1 LFDKFII
8 ADRHIITTNGEFH
21 VSIGE
26 ALIGDGAEVAHI
38 DLLMGDKE
46 GPIGTA
52 FAHAVSQLSAG
63 HTPLLAV
70 VRPNLLTKPVTL
82 VIPKVTLKTMTQV
95 NEMFGP
101 VQAAVAK
108 AVADCVEE
116 GVFTEVDI
124 ENVVILA
131 SAFVHPDAIDY
142 NKIYRFNYGATKLA
156 IHRALEKFPDAKT
169 LTYEKDRAAHA
180 IMGFKVTRLW
190 DPPYLQVALDLVD
203 MGKVASVLK
212 QLPENDHLII
222 EAGTPLIK
230 KFGLGVI
237 SEIRKLRPNAFIIA
251 DMKILDT
258 GNLEAR
264 MAADASSDAVVISG
278 LAPAS
283 TLEKAIAEA
292 RKVGIYSVVDMLNVQ
307 NPAKV
312 IEKLKVK
319 PDIVELHRAIDTDDV
334 AHAWGDIAA
343 IKKAAGGKLLVATAG
358 GVRVN
363 VVKDALKAGADILV
377 VGRAITASKDIKH
390 AADEFLDKLDREE
403 IDQFRV
409 MTDF

>member
-1 LFDKFII
+1 MYL
-8 ADRHIITTNGEFH
+8 
-21 VSIGE
+21 VGE
-26 ALIGDGAEVAHI
+26 ALIGDGAELAHI

-46 GPIGTA
+46 GPVGSA
-52 FAHAVSQLSAG
+52 FANSISQLSMG

-70 VRPNLLTKPVTL
+70 VRPNLLTKPATI
-82 VIPKVTLKTMTQV
+82 VIPKVTLKDMTQV

-116 GVFTEVDI
+116 DAFKGLDI
-124 ENVVILA
+124 ESVVIMV
-131 SAFVHPDAIDY
+131 SAFVHPDAKDY
-142 NKIYRFNYGATKLA
+142 NKIYRYNYGATKLA
-156 IHRALEKFPDAKT
+156 IHRALDKFPDQKT
-169 LTYEKDRAAHA
+169 LVYEKDRAAHG

-190 DPPYLQVALDLVD
+190 DPPYLQVAMDLVD
-203 MGKVASVLK
+203 MGKVAQVLK
-212 QLPENDHLII
+212 EVPQNDHVII

-237 SEIRKLRPNAFIIA
+237 GEIRKLRPNAFIIA

-264 MAADASSDAVVISG
+264 MAADATADAVVVSG
-278 LAPAS
+278 LAPTS
-283 TLEKAIAEA
+283 TIEKAVAEA
-292 RKVGIYSVVDMLNVQ
+292 RKVGIYSIIDMLNVQ
-307 NPAKV
+307 NPAKL

-319 PDIVELHRAIDTDDV
+319 PDIVELHRAIDTEET
-334 AHAWGDIAA
+334 AHAWGDIPAM
-343 IKKAAGGKLLVATAG
+343 KKAAGGKLLVATAG
-358 GVRVN
+358 GIRVE

-377 VGRAITASKDIKH
+377 VGRGITASKDIEH
-390 AADEFLDKLDREE
+390 ATDEFLDQLNREE

>member
-1 LFDKFII
+1 
-8 ADRHIITTNGEFH
+8 
-21 VSIGE
+21 
-26 ALIGDGAEVAHI
+26 
-38 DLLMGDKE
+38 
-46 GPIGTA
+46 
-52 FAHAVSQLSAG
+52 
-63 HTPLLAV
+63 
-70 VRPNLLTKPVTL
+70 
-82 VIPKVTLKTMTQV
+82 
-95 NEMFGP
+95 MFGP

-116 GVFTEVDI
+116 GVFAAVDI

-131 SAFVHPDAIDY
+131 SAFVHPDALDY
-142 NKIYRFNYGATKLA
+142 NKIYRYNYGATKLA
-156 IHRALEKFPDAKT
+156 IHRAIDKFPDAKT
-169 LTYEKDRAAHA
+169 LVYEKDRAAHA

-203 MGKVASVLK
+203 MGKVAKVLK
-212 QLPENDHLII
+212 ELPDNDHLII

-237 SEIRKLRPNAFIIA
+237 SELRKLRPNAFIIA

-264 MAADASSDAVVISG
+264 MAADASADAVVVSG

-283 TLEKAIAEA
+283 TMEKAIAEA

-312 IEKLKVK
+312 IEKLKNK
-319 PDIVELHRAIDTDDV
+319 PDIVELHRAIDTEDT

-343 IKKAAGGKLLVATAG
+343 IKKASGGKLLVATAG

-363 VVKDALKAGADILV
+363 VVQDALKAGADILV

-390 AADEFLDKLDREE
+390 SADEFLDKLDKEE

>member
-1 LFDKFII
+1 MYL
-8 ADRHIITTNGEFH
+8 
-21 VSIGE
+21 VGE

-116 GVFTEVDI
+116 GVFADVDI

-131 SAFVHPDAIDY
+131 SAFVHPDALDY
-142 NKIYRFNYGATKLA
+142 NKIYRYNYGATKLA
-156 IHRALEKFPDAKT
+156 IHRALDKFPDAKT
-169 LTYEKDRAAHA
+169 LVYEKDRAAHA

-203 MGKVASVLK
+203 MGKVAKVLK
-212 QLPENDHLII
+212 ELPENDHLII

-237 SEIRKLRPNAFIIA
+237 SELRKLRPNAFIIA

-264 MAADASSDAVVISG
+264 MAADASADAVVVSG
-278 LAPAS
+278 LAPTS
-283 TLEKAIAEA
+283 TMEKAIAEA

-312 IEKLKVK
+312 IEKLKNK
-319 PDIVELHRAIDTDDV
+319 PDIVELHRAIDTEDT

-390 AADEFLDKLDREE
+390 SADEFLDKLEKEE
-403 IDQFRV
+403 I
-409 MTDF
+409 

>member
-1 LFDKFII
+1 MYL
-8 ADRHIITTNGEFH
+8 
-21 VSIGE
+21 VGE

-116 GVFTEVDI
+116 GVFSGVDI

-131 SAFVHPDAIDY
+131 SAFVHPDAMDY
-142 NKIYRFNYGATKLA
+142 NKIYRYNYGATKLA
-156 IHRALEKFPDAKT
+156 INRAMEKFPDAKT
-169 LTYEKDRAAHA
+169 LVYEKDRAAHA

-212 QLPENDHLII
+212 GLPENDHLII

-264 MAADASSDAVVISG
+264 MAADASADAVVVSG
-278 LAPAS
+278 LAPTS
-283 TLEKAIAEA
+283 TMEKAIAEA

-319 PDIVELHRAIDTDDV
+319 PDIVELHRAIDTEDT

-390 AADEFLDKLDREE
+390 SADEFLDKLEKEE

>member
-1 LFDKFII
+1 MYL
-8 ADRHIITTNGEFH
+8 
-21 VSIGE
+21 IGE
-26 ALIGDGAEVAHI
+26 ALIGDGAELAHI
-38 DLLMGDKE
+38 DLLIGDKD
-46 GPIGTA
+46 GPVGA
-52 FAHAVSQLSAG
+52 SFANAISQLSMG

-82 VIPKVTLKTMTQV
+82 VIPKVTLKNISQV

-116 GVFTEVDI
+116 KVFENAKVEMEDI
-124 ENVVILA
+124 VILA
-131 SAFVHPDAIDY
+131 SAFLHPDAKDY
-142 NKIYRFNYGATKLA
+142 NKIYRYNYGATKLA
-156 IHRALEKFPDAKT
+156 INRAFEKFPDAKT
-169 LTYEKDRAAHA
+169 LVFEKDRAAHA
-180 IMGFKVTRLW
+180 IMGFKVERLW
-190 DPPYLQVALDLVD
+190 DPPYLQVAIDLVD
-203 MGKVASVLK
+203 MAKVAAVLT
-212 QLPENDHLII
+212 QVPTNDHVII

-264 MAADASSDAVVISG
+264 MAADASADAVVISG
-278 LAPAS
+278 LAPTS
-283 TLEKAIAEA
+283 TMEKAIAEA
-292 RKVGIYSVVDMLNVQ
+292 RKVGIYSIIDMLNVQ
-307 NPAKV
+307 NPVKV

-319 PDIVELHRAIDTDDV
+319 PDVVELHRAIDTEDT

-343 IKKAAGGKLLVATAG
+343 LKKAAGGKLLIATAG
-358 GVRVN
+358 GIRVN

-377 VGRAITASKDIKH
+377 VGRAITASKDIHH
-390 AADEFLDKLDREE
+390 AAESFIEQLDREE

>member
-1 LFDKFII
+1 MYL
-8 ADRHIITTNGEFH
+8 
-21 VSIGE
+21 VGE

-116 GVFTEVDI
+116 GVFSEVDT
-124 ENVVILA
+124 EKVVILA
-131 SAFVHPDAIDY
+131 SAFVHPDAVDY
-142 NKIYRFNYGATKLA
+142 NKIYRYNYGATKLA
-156 IHRALEKFPDAKT
+156 IHRALEKFPDART
-169 LTYEKDRAAHA
+169 LIFEKDRAAHA

-203 MGKVASVLK
+203 MGKVASVLRE
-212 QLPENDHLII
+212 LPQNDHLII

-237 SEIRKLRPNAFIIA
+237 SELRKLRPNAFIIA

-264 MAADASSDAVVISG
+264 MAADASADAVVISG

-283 TLEKAIAEA
+283 TMEKAISEA

-307 NPAKV
+307 NPVKV
-312 IEKLKVK
+312 IEKLKAK
-319 PDIVELHRAIDTDDV
+319 PDIVELHRAIDTEDT

-390 AADEFLDKLDREE
+390 AADEFIDKLEKEE

>member
-1 LFDKFII
+1 MYL
-8 ADRHIITTNGEFH
+8 
-21 VSIGE
+21 IGE

-70 VRPNLLTKPVTL
+70 IRPNLLTKPVTL

-116 GVFTEVDI
+116 GVFAAVDI

-131 SAFVHPDAIDY
+131 SAFVHPDALDY
-142 NKIYRFNYGATKLA
+142 NKIYRYNYGATKLA
-156 IHRALEKFPDAKT
+156 IHRAIDKFPDAKT
-169 LTYEKDRAAHA
+169 LVYEKDRAAHA

-203 MGKVASVLK
+203 MGKVAKVLK
-212 QLPENDHLII
+212 ELPENDHLII

-237 SEIRKLRPNAFIIA
+237 SELRKLRPNAFIIA

-264 MAADASSDAVVISG
+264 MAADASADAVVVSG
-278 LAPAS
+278 LAPTS
-283 TLEKAIAEA
+283 TMEKAIAEA

-319 PDIVELHRAIDTDDV
+319 PDIVELHRAIDTEDT

-363 VVKDALKAGADILV
+363 VVQDALKAGADILV

-390 AADEFLDKLDREE
+390 SADEFLDKLDKEE

>member
-1 LFDKFII
+1 MYL
-8 ADRHIITTNGEFH
+8 
-21 VSIGE
+21 IGE

-116 GVFTEVDI
+116 GVFSGVDI

-131 SAFVHPDAIDY
+131 SAFVHPDATDY
-142 NKIYRFNYGATKLA
+142 NKIYRYNYGATKLA
-156 IHRALEKFPDAKT
+156 INRAMEKFPDAKT
-169 LTYEKDRAAHA
+169 LVYEKDRAAHA

-203 MGKVASVLK
+203 MGKVASVL
-212 QLPENDHLII
+212 QGLPENDHLII

-264 MAADASSDAVVISG
+264 MAADASADAVVVSG

-283 TLEKAIAEA
+283 TMEKAIAEA
-292 RKVGIYSVVDMLNVQ
+292 RKVGIYSIVDMLNVQ

-319 PDIVELHRAIDTDDV
+319 PDIVELHRAIDTEDT

-390 AADEFLDKLDREE
+390 SADEFLDKLDKEE

>member
-1 LFDKFII
+1 MYL
-8 ADRHIITTNGEFH
+8 
-21 VSIGE
+21 VGE
-26 ALIGDGAEVAHI
+26 ALVGDGAELAHI

-52 FAHAVSQLSAG
+52 FANAISQLSAG

-82 VIPKVTLKTMTQV
+82 VIPKVTLKDMAQV

-116 GVFTEVDI
+116 GLFNSIDLEKVA
-124 ENVVILA
+124 ILA
-131 SAFVHPDAIDY
+131 SVFVHPDAKDY
-142 NKIYRFNYGATKLA
+142 NRLYRYNYGATKLA
-156 IHRALEKFPDAKT
+156 LNRALAAFPDAKT
-169 LTYEKDRAAHA
+169 LVFEKDRAAHA
-180 IMGFKVTRLW
+180 VMGFKVQRLW
-190 DPPYLQVALDLVD
+190 DAPYLQVAMDLVD
-203 MGKVASVLK
+203 MGKVAQVLK
-212 QLPENDHLII
+212 ELPENDHLII

-264 MAADASSDAVVISG
+264 MAADATADAVVVSG

-283 TLEKAIAEA
+283 TMEKAIAEA
-292 RKVGIYSVVDMLNVQ
+292 RKVGIYSIVDMLNVQ

-312 IEKLKVK
+312 IASLKVK
-319 PDIVELHRAIDTDDV
+319 PDIVELHRAIDTEET
-334 AHAWGDIAA
+334 AHAWGDIQA

-363 VVKDALKAGADILV
+363 VVNDALKAGADILV
-377 VGRAITASKDIKH
+377 VGRAITASKDIGH
-390 AADEFLDKLDREE
+390 AADEFLEQLDREE
-403 IDQFRV
+403 IDQFRI

>member
-1 LFDKFII
+1 MYL
-8 ADRHIITTNGEFH
+8 
-21 VSIGE
+21 IGE
-26 ALIGDGAEVAHI
+26 ALIGDGPELAHI

-46 GPIGTA
+46 GPIGSA
-52 FAHAVSQLSAG
+52 FANSVSQLSEG

-70 VRPNLLTKPVTL
+70 VRPNLLTKPATV
-82 VIPKVTLKTMTQV
+82 VIPKVTLRDMAHV

-116 GVFTEVDI
+116 DVFKGIDI
-124 ENVVILA
+124 EGIVIMV
-131 SAFVHPDAIDY
+131 SAFVHPDAHDY

-156 IHRALEKFPDAKT
+156 LHRALDKFPDTKT
-169 LTYEKDRAAHA
+169 LVFEKDRAAHG
-180 IMGFKVTRLW
+180 IMGFKVQRLW
-190 DPPYLQVALDLVD
+190 DAPYLQVAMDLVD
-203 MGKVASVLK
+203 MGKVAEVLREVP
-212 QLPENDHLII
+212 QNDHVII

-237 SEIRKLRPNAFIIA
+237 GEIRKLRPNAFIIA

-264 MAADASSDAVVISG
+264 MAADATADAVVVSG
-278 LAPAS
+278 LAPTS
-283 TLEKAIAEA
+283 TIEKAISEA
-292 RKVGIYSVVDMLNVQ
+292 RKVGIYSIVDMLNVQ
-307 NPAKV
+307 APAKL
-312 IEKLKVK
+312 IASLKVK
-319 PDIVELHRAIDTDDV
+319 PDIVELHRAIDV
-334 AHAWGDIAA
+334 EESAHAWGDIPA

-358 GVRVN
+358 GIRVD

-377 VGRAITASKDIKH
+377 VGRAITASKDIGH
-390 AADEFLDKLDREE
+390 AADEFLDQLNRDE